1 MAITFR
7 CSCGKGISVA
17 DEHAGKQGR
26 CPQCGKVITIPRPAR
41 TVTAPPAPAAPQA
54 AAPTANPATDGLPAE
69 RRLVSCVPDKDGAR
83 YFVQGTTPGRLAVDV
98 ADFFD
103 GEGYR
108 LESGTRVDGVFGKG
122 SDVLRALLGGFVK
135 RYKFRV
141 EIEAQQLSVRLTL
154 SKAMSGWLG
163 GAMGASQMKRET
175 TRVVEALE
183 RHLGQPGPSDRP

>member
-1 MAITFR
+1 MAIRFQ
-7 CSCGKGISVA
+7 CSCGRGISVA
-17 DEHAGKQGR
+17 DQYAGKQGR
-26 CPQCGKVITIPRPAR
+26 CPQCGKVITIPRP
-41 TVTAPPAPAAPQA
+41 TGTSTAPPAPAVPQA
-54 AAPTANPATDGLPAE
+54 ASATASQTADGVPAE

-83 YFVQGTTPGRLAVDV
+83 YFVQGTTPGRLAADV
-98 ADFFD
+98 GDFFQ

-141 EIEAQQLSVRLTL
+141 EIEPQQLSVRLTL
-154 SKAMSGWLG
+154 SKAMSGWMG

-175 TRVVEALE
+175 ARIVEALE
-183 RHLGQPGPSDRP
+183 SHLGRPA

>member
-1 MAITFR
+1 
-7 CSCGKGISVA
+7 
-17 DEHAGKQGR
+17 
-26 CPQCGKVITIPRPAR
+26 
-41 TVTAPPAPAAPQA
+41 
-54 AAPTANPATDGLPAE
+54 
-69 RRLVSCVPDKDGAR
+69 
-83 YFVQGTTPGRLAVDV
+83 V